1 MGRGSSIDLYIIFCI
16 KKVLYVY
23 SFIDFVLF
31 IDDCKR
37 EVIGRDIFGGR
48 FEGYL

>member
-1 MGRGSSIDLYIIFCI
+1 MGRGSSIDLCIIFCI
-16 KKVLYVY
+16 KKILYVY

-37 EVIGRDIFGGR
+37 EVIGRDIVGGR

>member
-1 MGRGSSIDLYIIFCI
+1 MGRGSSIDLYIIFCR
-16 KKVLYVY
+16 KKILYVY

-37 EVIGRDIFGGR
+37 EVIGRDIVGGR